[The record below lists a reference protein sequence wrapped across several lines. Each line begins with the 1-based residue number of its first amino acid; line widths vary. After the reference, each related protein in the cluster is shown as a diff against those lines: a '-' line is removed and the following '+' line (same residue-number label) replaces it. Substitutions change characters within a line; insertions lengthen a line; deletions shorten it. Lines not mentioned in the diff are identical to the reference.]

1 MGKLL
6 PTLLETKYENILARE
21 RSLAKTVART
31 VIEQPPL
38 TAWEVMIPIVF
49 LFNFLRF
56 KRAREIFVLNFLFTK
71 KSALEAA
78 FNMVKGGDIKE
89 EVITRVREKT
99 GEILASDQ
107 KGIYSSKIRQRQMRE
122 IDLLL
127 DHYCKLLNAEGRDY
141 ATMVRNTYRD
151 RREYAAFVEQLE
163 QAEEEVIRAAT
174 QTVGTSSASGIAS
187 KMEETTKRIRRA
199 EIETIFGLVKS
210 KEKGRRG
217 S

>member
-6 PTLLETKYENILARE
+6 PTILETKYENILGQE
-21 RSLAKTVART
+21 QSLAKTVAKT

-38 TAWEVMIPIVF
+38 TAWEIMIPIVF

-78 FNMVKGGDIKE
+78 FNMVKRGETKE
-89 EVITRVREKT
+89 EAIARVKEKT

-122 IDLLL
+122 IDLLI
-127 DHYCKLLNAEGRDY
+127 DHYCKLLNAEGKDY
-141 ATMVRNTYRD
+141 ATMVKNTYPD
-151 RREYAAFVEQLE
+151 RKDYTAFVEQLE
-163 QAEEEVIRAAT
+163 QVEREVIRAAT
-174 QTVGTSSASGIAS
+174 QTVGTSSASGVAS
-187 KMEETTKRIRRA
+187 KMEETTERIRRA
-199 EIETIFGLVKS
+199 EIERIFGAVNAK
-210 KEKGRRG
+210 
-217 S
+217 